1 LALTEDLNLV
11 VISFREETD
20 KHNSMMAEIWMSVL
34 KPCEQEMSKYRQGT
48 ARTLHTPT
56 KFVQKALLGSLEF
69 SGVVKARIE
78 EMYPDMPIYEVY
90 NVVTSVCED
99 PDIITGDVIRTTWL
113 VTAISIPSIFNTFV
127 ITTTIRT
134 RPCPHLS

>member
-34 KPCEQEMSKYRQGT
+34 KRMPCEQEMSKYK
-48 ARTLHTPT
+48 ARYRENSTYANE
-56 KFVQKALLGSLEF
+56 FVQKALLGSLEF

-78 EMYPDMPIYEVY
+78 EMYRY
-90 NVVTSVCED
+90 
-99 PDIITGDVIRTTWL
+99 
-113 VTAISIPSIFNTFV
+113 A
-127 ITTTIRT
+127 
-134 RPCPHLS
+134 

>member
-34 KPCEQEMSKYRQGT
+34 KECREQEMSKYK
-48 ARTLHTPT
+48 ARYRENSTYAKRIRTEG
-56 KFVQKALLGSLEF
+56 AIGLEF

-90 NVVTSVCED
+90 NVVTSVRRSRHHH
-99 PDIITGDVIRTTWL
+99 PFWRT
-113 VTAISIPSIFNTFV
+113 
-127 ITTTIRT
+127 
-134 RPCPHLS
+134 